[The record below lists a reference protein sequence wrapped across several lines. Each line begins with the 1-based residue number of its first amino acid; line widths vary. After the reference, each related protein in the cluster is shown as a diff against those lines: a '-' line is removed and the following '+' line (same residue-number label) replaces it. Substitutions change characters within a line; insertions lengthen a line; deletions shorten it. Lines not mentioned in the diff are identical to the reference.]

1 VGTVRSEVRKK
12 TVAFGFGRCPT
23 STRPLPLLV
32 CRFPNAHTAF
42 AALVVVRLNL
52 TRTHPR
58 ACVAFRSEDGPN
70 APTAFAALVTHTPT
84 RVRCLQVG
92 GGLGPARCGGQGER
106 GGCGA
111 LANAPIYTRAHT
123 RTRASTIAHHTCSS
137 HRFTHA
143 HTHAR
148 AQVHATCSP
157 QILTTHAHHACTA
170 HMHTLH
176 TCCTH
181 LRIHTC
187 AHTHA
192 HPCTHTCAH
201 THAHHTCTH
210 TCTPHMVPTTTPQML
225 TTHAH
230 HACTAHMHTT
240 HALPH
245 MHTTHAHTCMHTHAC
260 SPHPM
265 RGHDVLGRGEPSAAW
280 RPAKPRPHQLAHA
293 GAKSSRAGRFICMRL
308 WFEFY
313 YC

>member
-1 VGTVRSEVRKK
+1 MGAVRSEVQKK

-23 STRPLPLLV
+23 HTRPLPLLV
-32 CRFPNAHTAF
+32 CHCPNAHTAF

-58 ACVAFRSEDGPN
+58 ACVAFRSEVDWGQRGV
-70 APTAFAALVTHTPT
+70 AVKASAVGE
-84 RVRCLQVG
+84 VRTWQ
-92 GGLGPARCGGQGER
+92 
-106 GGCGA
+106 
-111 LANAPIYTRAHT
+111 T
-123 RTRASTIAHHTCSS
+123 

-201 THAHHTCTH
+201 THAHHTCT
-210 TCTPHMVPTTTPQML
+210 
-225 TTHAH
+225 
-230 HACTAHMHTT
+230 
-240 HALPH
+240 PH
-245 MHTTHAHTCMHTHAC
+245 MHTHAHTCMHTHAC

-265 RGHDVLGRGEPSAAW
+265 RGHDVLGRGETFSGVATGKTT
-280 RPAKPRPHQLAHA
+280 PAPARARRREEQQSGSVYLHA
-293 GAKSSRAGRFICMRL
+293 FVV
-308 WFEFY
+308 
-313 YC
+313 